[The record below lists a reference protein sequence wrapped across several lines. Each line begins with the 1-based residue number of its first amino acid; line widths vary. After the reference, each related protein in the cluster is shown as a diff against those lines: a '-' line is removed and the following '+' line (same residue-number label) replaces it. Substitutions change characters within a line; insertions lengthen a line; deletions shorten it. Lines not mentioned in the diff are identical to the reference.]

1 MKTFHIDEPREIGK
15 KRLKVSPKDI
25 MGVKK
30 ALSDGIVENKLQEFV
45 NKPKVKKA
53 LQQLV
58 KKNLIPKVYATNM
71 RKLQT
76 FLTNNPMVMTQL
88 IRLLGENINENNKAE
103 LYKMYAKAMK
113 MMPGTSKQKQLIKK
127 IGALR
132 KKLKMN
138 ASV

>member
-30 ALSDGIVENKLQEFV
+30 TLSDGIVNNNLQEFV
-45 NKPKVKKA
+45 NKPKIKKA
-53 LQQLV
+53 LQKLV
-58 KKNLIPKVYATNM
+58 DKNLIPKGYTKNI
-71 RKLQT
+71 RKLQV
-76 FLTNNPMVMTQL
+76 FLTHNPAIMTQL

-127 IGALR
+127 IGVLR